1 MSDQPQW
8 LRVALYELLEVHI
21 DEHMDRG
28 AALGEALVL
37 SAQEIMWLIRGS
49 RGDLIKML
57 IDDAVLQARF
67 ARENATK
74 H

>member
-1 MSDQPQW
+1 MTSQPEYV
-8 LRVALYELLEVHI
+8 RVALYELLEVHV
-21 DEHMDRG
+21 DEHMARG
-28 AALGEALVL
+28 AALGEALIL